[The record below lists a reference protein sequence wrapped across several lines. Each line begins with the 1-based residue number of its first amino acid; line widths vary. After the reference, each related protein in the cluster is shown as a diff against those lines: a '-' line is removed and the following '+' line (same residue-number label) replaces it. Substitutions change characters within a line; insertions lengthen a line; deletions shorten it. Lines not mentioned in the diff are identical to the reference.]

1 MSSVEKKR
9 GYEKMGR
16 RAERLAALYLL
27 LKGYRILAR
36 NYRTKSGEIDIV
48 ARKRRVVIAV
58 EVKQRL
64 TLAAAHE
71 SPQGK
76 PIIRTGCG
84 ATRYFLSEPRQ
95 ACGACSILL
104 MRFKRFELTCLF
116 GFKRILSRL

>member
-48 ARKRRVVIAV
+48 ARKRRVIIAV

-64 TLAAAHE
+64 TLDAAHE
-71 SPQGK
+71 SISANSERRIANALEQFVAARKAYHQDGMRCDAIFFIGAAPSFRRVLH
-76 PIIRTGCG
+76 IID
-84 ATRYFLSEPRQ
+84 AF
-95 ACGACSILL
+95 
-104 MRFKRFELTCLF
+104 
-116 GFKRILSRL
+116 

>member
-71 SPQGK
+71 SISANSEQRIASALEQFVAVRKAYHQDGMRCDAIFFIGAAPSLRRVLH
-76 PIIRTGCG
+76 IID
-84 ATRYFLSEPRQ
+84 AF
-95 ACGACSILL
+95 
-104 MRFKRFELTCLF
+104 
-116 GFKRILSRL
+116 